1 MFIKNTK
8 AKGHNYIKLVESFRD
23 ENGVTRHNVLYNFGR
38 LDTLK
43 ADQSFVTALKKLC
56 QLVEVP
62 ILEDRERILNDCS
75 EAVMFNYGY
84 IAYAALWEKIG
95 IRSCLEHLRQ
105 NSRIQFDLNQA
116 AFLMAVQHLLQPRSK
131 LATYEHQDS
140 YYKMSELELQY
151 LYRTL
156 DKLAENKEW
165 IEKKLFDENHL
176 KVGQKVDVV
185 FYDVTT
191 FAFQSFQ
198 VDEIRNFGFSKDC
211 KFNEVQVVM
220 GLLIDNEGMPIGYE
234 LFPGNTFD
242 GKTMV
247 ASLENLK
254 KKFSINRVVI
264 VADRGLNSKNN
275 LNLIRD
281 AGYGYIVASK
291 IRSMRKEIKEQ
302 ILDNEGYIHVGEEF
316 CYKVMEYENIF
327 KDENKVLHRLEEHL
341 IISYSPKRALKDRN
355 DRQRLINKANKLLAR
370 PASIEELS
378 KRGGKKYLKS
388 EGHKVVSWKLDSEK
402 IENDS
407 RFDGFYGIQTS
418 EKNMS
423 AEEIIEAYH
432 TLWKIEDSFRVMKST
447 LEVRPVFHWNPD
459 RIRGHFMMCFLAF
472 MMERKLENMISIKD
486 TLISK
491 SPESIRE
498 ALNLM
503 QLAMIDTGEDRIYIK
518 TKNNALG
525 NTIFKTLG
533 LKLPANVN
541 REEHLEG
548 CFKIGQKPLWGQLSL
563 F

>member
-1 MFIKNTK
+1 MFIKNTN

-23 ENGVTRHNVLYNFGR
+23 ENGVTRHKVLYNFGR
-38 LDTLK
+38 LDVLK
-43 ADQSFVTALKKLC
+43 ADKSFIAALKKLC
-56 QLVEVP
+56 HLVEIP
-62 ILEDRERILNDCS
+62 ILEERERILNECS

-84 IAYAALWEKIG
+84 LAYAVLWESLG
-95 IRSCLEHLRQ
+95 IRSCLEHLQ
-105 NSRIQFDLNQA
+105 TNSRVQFDLNQA

-131 LATYEHQDS
+131 LATYEHQGS
-140 YYKMSELELQY
+140 YYKMPELELQY

-165 IEKKLFDENHL
+165 IEKKLFDENHM

-198 VDEIRNFGFSKDC
+198 VDEVRNFGFSKDC

-220 GLLIDNEGMPIGYE
+220 GLLIDSDGMPIGYE

-302 ILDNEGYIHVGEEF
+302 ILDSQGYTEVAEGF
-316 CYKVMEYENIF
+316 CYKVMEYENTF
-327 KDENKVLHRLEEHL
+327 KDENRILHRLDEHL
-341 IISYSPKRALKDRN
+341 IVSYSTKRALKDKS
-355 DRQRLINKANKLLAR
+355 DRERLINKANKLLAR

-388 EGHKVVSWKLDSEK
+388 EGKKGVSWKLDLER

-407 RFDGFYGIQTS
+407 KFDGYYGIQTS

-423 AEEIIEAYH
+423 AEEIIDAYH
-432 TLWKIEDSFRVMKST
+432 TLWRIEDSFRVMKST
-447 LEVRPVFHWNPD
+447 LEVRPVFHWNPQ
-459 RIRGHFMMCFLAF
+459 RIRGHFMMCFLAL
-472 MMERKLENMISIKD
+472 MMERKLENLISAED
-486 TLISK
+486 DETSK
-491 SPESIRE
+491 SPEKIRE

-503 QLAMIDTGEDRIYIK
+503 QLAMIETGEEKIYIK
-518 TKNNALG
+518 TKNNTLG
-525 NTIFKTLG
+525 NTIFKKLD

-541 REEHLEG
+541 REEQLEG
-548 CFKIGQKPLWGQLSL
+548 CFKVKSRPLWGQLLL